1 MGKNIQLG
9 ILGLVLVAAFC
20 ALVAFGA
27 VRNGSTG
34 ECEDVQVTRANG
46 DIIGSQLCGAWIRIG
61 E

>member
-1 MGKNIQLG
+1 MGKNIRLG

-34 ECEDVQVTRANG
+34 ECEDVQVTYADGRVI
-46 DIIGSQLCGAWIRIG
+46 DEQLCGAWIRIDD
-61 E
+61 